1 MNSCKSGPQGKGG
14 DGDINGKVISKRQ
27 YLKPKE
33 WMRSP
38 RTVFQTEGSEINLM
52 GHEQYFKKM
61 KQNGK

>member
-38 RTVFQTEGSEINLM
+38 QTEGSEINLM
-52 GHEQYFKKM
+52 GHEQYFKKI